1 MRRLLYALT
10 VAGCVPLFAACEQ
23 TVQQEAKDVKEA
35 HDAAASNVAEEQKDV
50 EKAAIEGAKD
60 VVKEQRD
67 VEDAAREGTKN
78 IIEEK
83 RELEDAKAREAER
96 DATAPPST
104 TPPNP

>member
-23 TVQQEAKDVKEA
+23 TVQQEAQDVKDA
-35 HDAAASNVAEEQKDV
+35 HDAAARNVAEEAKDV
-50 EKAAIEGAKD
+50 EGAAIEGAKD
-60 VVKEQRD
+60 VVKEQRE

-83 RELEDAKAREAER
+83 RELEDAKVREADR